1 MTIDSYMLSIS
12 DTPSSEAQNLSCHM
26 HSGRYQSLTGCLATL
41 LYKVFM
47 DQLSRNISVSSRPNA
62 TGKQPRNG
70 CDSGHPQDGGDSTQ
84 VANGEAPNVSSVSRE
99 SAISSSEAPA
109 SQPLKRTRE
118 SDSNEDDTPDGR
130 RPRRTKVQLGELLNS
145 PKLLACPFWKLDCQK
160 HRKCFKSELHTV
172 SRVKQH
178 LSRRHRPT
186 FYCDRCMVI
195 FPDKTS
201 HNRHLTQVC
210 ILDPNASLDG
220 ISHLQQWE
228 LSRRSNRS
236 LSEQEQWFAI
246 WDILFP
252 NQTRPMSAYMDHR
265 LSEAICQFH
274 EFTQRQGRVIATRDL
289 QKSGVLRDISTSD
302 SKNHQSSND
311 TASAVTEAVVQCALG
326 RALDLIFED
335 WLADAPVEALQ
346 RSELSSTE
354 PNGLEVPNLVA
365 SSSSVA
371 DSSVTLVNNHTQL
384 TQPEQPARSPH
395 VAPLQDDAPVF
406 LDAKGLLSE
415 GALVVASN
423 ASLSQGFPEPTMI
436 NHTQP
441 LDNTRA
447 WEKDTNVTLD
457 IDRHLLDIGVPIMGE
472 LALGTHVNRSPDWKG
487 STGSWEH
494 TDMLNTAPCDEAGM
508 GLFFDIQAFSN
519 QQLF

>member
-1 MTIDSYMLSIS
+1 
-12 DTPSSEAQNLSCHM
+12 
-26 HSGRYQSLTGCLATL
+26 
-41 LYKVFM
+41 M

-84 VANGEAPNVSSVSRE
+84 VANGEAPNGSSVSRE
-99 SAISSSEAPA
+99 SAIFSSEAPA

-145 PKLLACPFWKLDCQK
+145 PKLLACPIWKLDCQK

-172 SRVKQH
+172 SRVEQH

-201 HNRHLTQVC
+201 HNRHLTQLC

-246 WDILFP
+246 WTFYSPI
-252 NQTRPMSAYMDHR
+252 RPGSCQPIWTIACPKQSASFVSLR
-265 LSEAICQFH
+265 SVKA
-274 EFTQRQGRVIATRDL
+274 ATREL

-311 TASAVTEAVVQCALG
+311 TASAVTEAVVQGALG

-346 RSELSSTE
+346 RLELSSTE

-371 DSSVTLVNNHTQL
+371 DSGVTLVNNHTKL

-395 VAPLQDDAPVF
+395 VVPLQDDAPVF
-406 LDAKGLLSE
+406 LDVKGLLSE

-423 ASLSQGFPEPTMI
+423 ASLNQGFPELTMI

-457 IDRHLLDIGVPIMGE
+457 IDRHLLDIGVPIVGE

-494 TDMLNTAPCDEAGM
+494 TDMLNTVPCDEAGRDYF
-508 GLFFDIQAFSN
+508 LIYKPSVTNSCFEPI
-519 QQLF
+519 